1 MMLNRYSKLDGIYF
15 VSHDSMEDFIE
26 LFGEYPEMGVVH
38 NMIDRESVV
47 RKSGHD
53 SDLTE
58 DDTFTFMAAGSLV
71 PIKGFDRLIRAAA
84 IVRDSG
90 YQFKVQIA
98 GSGPEEKHLKQLI
111 HDLDLEEIVK
121 LHGFVKNPYPLMKSS
136 DVFVMSSVS
145 EALPTV
151 LCEAMILGVPALVTN
166 CSGCR
171 GLAEN
176 GEYGLMADQDDQDY
190 ADKMMLLMDDSQLRE
205 HYAKK
210 SLERAELF
218 DDERILQNY
227 YNIFDQTW
235 EK

>member
-1 MMLNRYSKLDGIYF
+1 
-15 VSHDSMEDFIE
+15 
-26 LFGEYPEMGVVH
+26 
-38 NMIDRESVV
+38 
-47 RKSGHD
+47 
-53 SDLTE
+53 
-58 DDTFTFMAAGSLV
+58 
-71 PIKGFDRLIRAAA
+71 
-84 IVRDSG
+84 
-90 YQFKVQIA
+90 
-98 GSGPEEKHLKQLI
+98 LKRLI
-111 HDLDLEEIVK
+111 HDLSLEEIVK

-171 GLAEN
+171 GLVEN

-190 ADKMMLLMDDSQLRE
+190 ADKMMLLMEESQLRE

-210 SLERAELF
+210 SLECAELF

-227 YNIFDQTW
+227 YNIFDQAE